1 MQRAQYFCP
10 ILPNLDFL
18 NGRFVK
24 IPNIKFYVYVFL
36 RSRADTYGR
45 KDEPKGT
52 DGRADRQMEMKKVI
66 GAYRDFVNAPE
77 KAPPTRSDKH
87 ASKRR
92 K

>member
-1 MQRAQYFCP
+1 MQRGQYFCP
-10 ILPNLDFL
+10 ILTNLDFL

-24 IPNIKFYVYVFL
+24 IPNIKCCVHPF
-36 RSRADTYGR
+36 RRIRADKYGH

-52 DGRADRQMEMKKVI
+52 DGRTDGQMEMKKVI
-66 GAYRDFVNAPE
+66 GAFRDFVNAPE